1 MPTLRRATL
10 ADAALIT
17 RHRHLMF
24 ADNCLASEAR
34 YAEMD
39 RNFLPWVTQRLADG
53 RYVGL
58 FLEEPSA
65 PPDRAGAILAAAGI
79 FYMDFPPHYLDPEP
93 TRAYL
98 LNFYT
103 APEARGHGYAQQLLA
118 AAVEDCRTRNV
129 AVITLHASRF
139 GRPIYEKFGFTH
151 HNEYVL
157 KSGLEFQIPDAAEQ
171 PETIPPAKP

>member
-24 ADNCLASEAR
+24 ADNDLATEAR

-39 RNFLPWVTQRLADG
+39 TNFLPWVTDRLADG

-58 FLEEPSA
+58 LLEEDA
-65 PPDRAGAILAAAGI
+65 VVLAAAGI

-93 TRAYL
+93 IRAYL

-103 APEARGHGYAQQLLA
+103 APEARGHGYAKQLLA
-118 AAVEDCRTRNV
+118 AAVEECRSRNV
-129 AVITLHASRF
+129 AVITLHASKF
-139 GRPIYEKFGFTH
+139 GRPIYEAFGFTH

-157 KSGLEFQIPDAAEQ
+157 RL
-171 PETIPPAKP
+171 

>member
-24 ADNCLASEAR
+24 ADNDLATEAR

-39 RNFLPWVTQRLADG
+39 TNFLPWVTDRLADG

-58 FLEEPSA
+58 LLEEDA
-65 PPDRAGAILAAAGI
+65 VVLAAAGI

-93 TRAYL
+93 IRAYL

-103 APEARGHGYAQQLLA
+103 APEARGHGYAKQLLA
-118 AAVEDCRTRNV
+118 AAVEECRSRNV
-129 AVITLHASRF
+129 AVITLHASKF
-139 GRPIYEKFGFTH
+139 GRPIYEAFGFTH

-157 KSGLEFQIPDAAEQ
+157 HL
-171 PETIPPAKP
+171 